1 MEIKIKK
8 IGYKVGTV
16 GWLATG
22 IADGSIKI
30 HEGIS
35 KEKGKHGLWLKWKK
49 IGNAVGTDEKNHEQ
63 SMVLSIFNPY
73 DLSLVD
79 FADAHRYELA
89 PRNGDIWCLGDEIGC
104 TDACWETITEITQ
117 AWVDHITAER
127 ENDKKIK
134 ITIKFEEVPQNG
146 KTMGIEATI

>member
-16 GWLATG
+16 GWFAKG

-30 HEGIS
+30 HESTS
-35 KEKGKHGLWLKWKK
+35 KTSGKHGLWMKYGGQEGIDGK
-49 IGNAVGTDEKNHEQ
+49 IHHQ
-63 SMVLSIFNPY
+63 SMILAIFNPY

-79 FADAHRYELA
+79 FANAHRYEVA

-104 TDACWETITEITQ
+104 TDACWETITEIAQ
-117 AWVDHITAER
+117 AWVDHVTAER
-127 ENDKKIK
+127 EKDKKVNI
-134 ITIKFEEVPQNG
+134 IIKFEE
-146 KTMGIEATI
+146 